1 LRLTLVVILGYVV
14 LSAIPGAA
22 GEMAWLRWA
31 MMGIYV
37 ACGLPP
43 AVAWLTSRPPD
54 TSTPRLLAG
63 VLVALVGTVLQQNW
77 TGVAHFVSAQPLPM
91 VALSAGIL
99 IAAFKVLLG
108 KVRRT
113 TEIESPSAG
122 LRLAS
127 TAVLSPTWWRDLAV
141 RRSRA
146 IWTRGLVLSFLL
158 SLLVTDLVGDAYL
171 SVSEAVTW
179 RLTGAFGHTY
189 PGLVLLFTAL
199 LLFTG
204 VFAQFLWE
212 EEPITEGVA

>member
-1 LRLTLVVILGYVV
+1 
-14 LSAIPGAA
+14 
-22 GEMAWLRWA
+22 
-31 MMGIYV
+31 
-37 ACGLPP
+37 
-43 AVAWLTSRPPD
+43 
-54 TSTPRLLAG
+54 
-63 VLVALVGTVLQQNW
+63 
-77 TGVAHFVSAQPLPM
+77 
-91 VALSAGIL
+91 
-99 IAAFKVLLG
+99 
-108 KVRRT
+108 
-113 TEIESPSAG
+113 
-122 LRLAS
+122 LAS
-127 TAVLSPTWWRDLAV
+127 TAVLSKTWWRDLAV

-179 RLTGAFGHTY
+179 RLTWAFGHTY